1 MKFIRRHFLE
11 TIRQKIV
18 QYSTPKRRM
27 LMRKIK
33 IYWKAVRAY
42 AFTITIIQITLG
54 SIIAKWENPELK
66 FNYFYFVL
74 ALVGAVVAHAASN
87 VISDYYDFKKNV
99 DRKGTF
105 GSSGVLVEELMTPKE
120 LFNYAIVLFFI
131 AFLIGLYFVIVL
143 PNKFMLI
150 ILIVIGAFL
159 GIFYTASPIGLKYYA
174 LGDISVF
181 LAYGPVM
188 TLGAYFVQTGSF
200 SWTPILFS
208 LPLAFLVDAVLHGN
222 NLRDIE
228 NDKVVNIKTV
238 PIILGEEKAKKV
250 YYGLIFSAYISQVL
264 LIIFANLPFYTLIS
278 LLSLPLAIKLLKMVK
293 NKEETDK
300 KVFALIDMYTSQ
312 FHLLYGVLLIAGLF
326 VSYLF

>member
-1 MKFIRRHFLE
+1 
-11 TIRQKIV
+11 
-18 QYSTPKRRM
+18 
-27 LMRKIK
+27 MRKIK

-54 SIIAKWENPELK
+54 SIIAKWENPDLK

-74 ALVGAVVAHAASN
+74 ALIGAVVAHAASN
-87 VISDYYDFKKNV
+87 VISDYYDFKKKV

-105 GSSGVLVEELMTPKE
+105 GSSGVLVEKLMSPKE
-120 LFNYAIVLFFI
+120 LFKYAIVLFFI

-143 PNKFMLI
+143 PNKFVLI
-150 ILIVIGAFL
+150 ILIIVGAFL

-188 TLGAYFVQTGSF
+188 TLGAYFVQTVSF

-228 NDKVVNIKTV
+228 NDSVVNIKTV
-238 PIILGEEKAKKV
+238 PIILGEKKAKKV
-250 YYGLIFSAYISQVL
+250 YYVLIFSAYISQIL
-264 LIIFANLPFYTLIS
+264 LIIFADMPYYTILTLFSFPF
-278 LLSLPLAIKLLKMVK
+278 AIKLLRMVK
-293 NKEETDK
+293 NKEKIDK

-312 FHLLYGVLLIAGLF
+312 FHLIFGVLIIAGFF
-326 VSYLF
+326 VSYIFR